1 MIPYAQVTPSERN
14 VPAGDGGAGRPGDA
28 GIRLQHLLWR
38 RRMRIHMM
46 AVGGTGMGALAGL
59 LKAQG
64 HDVTGCDTALYPPMS
79 DAIRAYGIPVRSD
92 GFDPSHLDANPDL
105 VIIGN
110 AVHESNPEA
119 RAAIDLG
126 IEYLSMAEAIRRF
139 SVIGRRSLVVAGTH
153 GKTTTTALSGWLLSE
168 AGLRPNVL
176 VGGIV
181 NDWDASFRW
190 GGGEWTVL
198 EGDEYETA
206 FFDKGP
212 KFLHYDPSTLILNN
226 IELDHLDNFE
236 SLQELETAFVRLF
249 GVVAE
254 AGLILAGTES
264 PSVARL
270 VGFAGRRVQSFGLSG
285 GEDWSAGDVAYTEEG
300 TRFRLLFKKK
310 NLGAF
315 QTPLYGAHNLRNCI
329 AALAACLE
337 AGAELG
343 LLQEALGS
351 FPGVRRRQEIVY
363 SGHGRVIV
371 DDFAHHPTA
380 IRETLKGLRQRF
392 ARHRIVACFE
402 PRSFSCQTRLHEA
415 ALPEAFAL
423 ADEVLLGP
431 FNPSKKIP
439 EEERLDLRKV
449 AAAIRSSG
457 KKASVMETPE
467 AYMDHLEEVG
477 DGPTLVAFFSSGP
490 FFGLPARLAERLR
503 D

>member
-1 MIPYAQVTPSERN
+1 
-14 VPAGDGGAGRPGDA
+14 
-28 GIRLQHLLWR
+28 
-38 RRMRIHMM
+38 MRIHMM

-64 HDVTGCDTALYPPMS
+64 HEVTGCDTALYPPMS
-79 DAIRAYGIPVRSD
+79 DAIREYGIPVRTN
-92 GFDPSHLDANPDL
+92 GFAPAHLSPRPDL

-110 AVHESNPEA
+110 AVHQGNDEA

-139 SVIGRRSLVVAGTH
+139 TVVGRRSLVVAGTH
-153 GKTTTTALSGWLLSE
+153 GKTTTTALSGWLLNE
-168 AGLRPNVL
+168 AGLHPNVL

-181 NDWDASFRW
+181 KGWDASFRW

-226 IELDHLDNFE
+226 IELDHLDNF
-236 SLQELETAFVRLF
+236 SNLSELETAFLRLF
-249 GVVAE
+249 GVVKE
-254 AGLILAGTES
+254 DGLILAGTES

-285 GEDWSAGDVAYTEEG
+285 GEDWSAADVAYTEAG
-300 TRFRLLFKKK
+300 TRFRLRYKNR
-310 NLGAF
+310 NLGSF
-315 QTPLYGAHNLRNCI
+315 ETPLYGAHNLRNSI

-343 LLQEALGS
+343 LLQEALEE

-363 SGHGRVIV
+363 ASDGTVIV

-392 ARHRIVACFE
+392 ARHRIVTCFE
-402 PRSFSCQTRLHEA
+402 PRSFSCQTKLHEA

-431 FNPSKKIP
+431 FSPSGKIP
-439 EEERLDLRKV
+439 EDERLDLKKV
-449 AAAIRSSG
+449 ASAIRSSG
-457 KKASVMETPE
+457 KKAFVMETPE
-467 AYMDHLEEVG
+467 AYMDHLTAVR

-490 FFGLPARLAERLR
+490 FFGLPGRLAEALGA
-503 D
+503 